1 MKFHRVLRLQQGA
14 TLIEIMIAMLLGLML
29 TGALLAMLAESR
41 ASFRQ
46 DEMFARMQDE
56 SRFAMREM
64 TGDISMAGFIGDIF
78 MPESIALDGSLTGAL
93 ATDCDRADGEP
104 FAFSLIDT
112 ATGMDTSIIAL
123 DNINPADAVAQFSCL
138 TAGELVPGTD
148 IIAVK
153 HLSGATID
161 LADLNP
167 GDVAMRYNG
176 TVGAL
181 YVHPI
186 SGAVPAPF
194 EDRLLAPA
202 IYFIR
207 NYSNTPNDGTPALC
221 RKVLGGGP
229 TPTMVTECIAEG
241 IENLQVEYGIDTS
254 RNGSVDMHVTAP
266 SAADLEAVISVQVHV
281 LARTA
286 AADRSY
292 VNNKTFL
299 LSNAA
304 PYAPADSFRRRVFS
318 TTVSV
323 PNIRGR
329 ALLGI

>member
-1 MKFHRVLRLQQGA
+1 MNFHRAPGVQRGA
-14 TLIEIMIAMLLGLML
+14 TLIEIMISMLLGLML
-29 TGALLAMLAESR
+29 TGALLAMLSGSR
-41 ASFRQ
+41 TSFRQ
-46 DEMFARMQDE
+46 DEAFARMQDE
-56 SRFAMREM
+56 SRFAIREM

-78 MPESIALDGSLTGAL
+78 VPESIALDASLAGAL

-104 FAFSLIDT
+104 FAFSLTDS
-112 ATGMDTSIIAL
+112 ATGVDTSIIAL
-123 DNINPADAVAQFSCL
+123 DNITPADAVAQFSCL

-153 HLSGATID
+153 HLSGAITDI
-161 LADLNP
+161 ADLNA

-194 EDRLLAPA
+194 EDRLLTPA

-207 NYSNTPNDGTPALC
+207 NYSNTPNDGIPALC

-229 TPTMVTECIAEG
+229 TPTMTTECVAEG
-241 IENLQVEYGIDTS
+241 IENLQIEYGIDVS
-254 RNGSVDMHVTAP
+254 RNGSVDRHMTAP
-266 SAADLEAVISVQVHV
+266 TQAELEAVVSVQVFL

-286 AADRSY
+286 DADRSY
-292 VNNKTFL
+292 VNDKTFL
-299 LSNAA
+299 VSNAA